1 MSEFFKENKK
11 LTYYEKNK
19 HTIKKYYEKNKE
31 AKAEYNKAY
40 YQKIKKE
47 KRQTW
52 EYRQYQK
59 NYYRL
64 KKQGLRPSDI
74 KNREIINKKNV
85 GEFINDVIKI

>member
-1 MSEFFKENKK
+1 MSENKK

-31 AKAEYNKAY
+31 AKAEYNKEY

>member
-1 MSEFFKENKK
+1 MSEDEKK

-19 HTIKKYYEKNKE
+19 HTMKKYYENNKE
-31 AKAEYNKAY
+31 AKAEYNKIY

-47 KRQTW
+47 KRTTW
-52 EYRQYQK
+52 EYYQYQK

-74 KNREIINKKNV
+74 KRKEEFLKNKKEKDNNIIN
-85 GEFINDVIKI
+85 FD